1 MQLNNHEFLTAFI
14 DNSPTRRETLGA
26 NIANAPHK
34 AVMYDTDGN
43 IVLATDAA
51 KAVGILLSDTHQ
63 SNIDGTLT
71 AKKGEEATIIVK
83 NIGLLEAGA
92 AIAKGDWIT
101 INANGQGEPATAG
114 KFIFGRAFTAAAAAG
129 ELVQVMICPAGAAP
143 AAQVTTKKED

>member
-34 AVMYDTDGN
+34 AVMYDTNGN

-63 SNIDGTLT
+63 SDIDGTLT

-114 KFIFGRAFTAAAAAG
+114 KFIFGRAFTAASAAG
-129 ELVQVMICPAGAAP
+129 ELVQVMICPAGTAP